1 MSCPRRA
8 NQLTISP
15 FLSLC
20 EGCQWR
26 ECNRYVTQLKTRDTS
41 DPSPLILIPTL
52 PSDTKEQ
59 AECPGWGKRKGCRR
73 MAGALSHRISY
84 ETRDREG
91 NSLCTSCARG
101 LPERLMA
108 VDVFRLPIDVQERIK
123 VEVLKVG

>member
-8 NQLTISP
+8 NKLTRSP
-15 FLSLC
+15 YLFLC

-26 ECNRYVTQLKTRDTS
+26 ECNRYVSQLKTRDTS

-73 MAGALSHRISY
+73 TAGALSHRNSY

-91 NSLCTSCARG
+91 KRSLHELCAGRTG
-101 LPERLMA
+101 AHHGGGRLSPSPRRA
-108 VDVFRLPIDVQERIK
+108 GEG
-123 VEVLKVG
+123 ES